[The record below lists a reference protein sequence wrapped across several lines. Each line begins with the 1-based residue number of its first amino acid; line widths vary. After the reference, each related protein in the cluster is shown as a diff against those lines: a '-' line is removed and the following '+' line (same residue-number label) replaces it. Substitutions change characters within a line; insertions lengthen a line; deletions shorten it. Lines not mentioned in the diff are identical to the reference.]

1 MSRPVFGELVWERL
15 PNGGVTHAF
24 DTGEESET
32 SLCGRP
38 GQGLRT
44 ADGSGGLARC
54 RRCVLMLAPPFA
66 AAEAELSDEARAIL
80 AYARKW
86 GQPFTRMEITPVAPG
101 AAWDPYSRW
110 PSTVAA
116 LDPLREL
123 ARAGLIE
130 EHDEQPTR
138 PDKHGVVKKYK
149 RWILTGVVTSLSD
162 LLDAYAENV
171 LAAEVDELAEND
183 RDRIREEILR
193 RFGRG

>member
-1 MSRPVFGELVWERL
+1 VTRPVFGELVWERL

-32 SLCGRP
+32 SLCGRA

-44 ADGSGGLARC
+44 ADGATELARC
-54 RRCVLMLAPPFA
+54 RRCVITLAGPFA
-66 AAEAELSDEARAIL
+66 VTEAELSDEARAIL

-86 GQPFTRMEITPVAPG
+86 GQPFTRMEIVSVAPG

-110 PSTVAA
+110 PSTVAS

-123 ARAGLIE
+123 SRAGLIA
-130 EHDEQPTR
+130 EHDEQPTK
-138 PDKHGVVKKYK
+138 PDNHGVIKKYK
-149 RWILTGVVTSLSD
+149 RWILTGVVSSLAD
-162 LLDAYAENV
+162 LLDAYAAKI
-171 LAAEVDELAEND
+171 LAAGSNELAEND
-183 RDRIREEILR
+183 RDRIREEILH